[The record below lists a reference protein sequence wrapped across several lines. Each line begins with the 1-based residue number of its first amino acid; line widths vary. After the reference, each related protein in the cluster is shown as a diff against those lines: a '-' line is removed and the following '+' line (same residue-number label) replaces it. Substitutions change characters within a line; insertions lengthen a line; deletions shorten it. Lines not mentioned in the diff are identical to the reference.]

1 MFQISDFRLYNV
13 NEIFFVDTF
22 ITCST
27 GKMKY
32 FIFILFTNLDGIFL
46 KYLIK
51 VSHFRVHVEEHESFC
66 NPIGFKLF
74 QWNQLLASVSVIFF
88 EFLISLRKL
97 IE

>member
-32 FIFILFTNLDGIFL
+32 FIFILFTNLDGIFK

-51 VSHFRVHVEEHESFC
+51 VSHFRVHVEEHVHTHIF
-66 NPIGFKLF
+66 
-74 QWNQLLASVSVIFF
+74 VIQSD
-88 EFLISLRKL
+88 LNYLNGTNY
-97 IE
+97 